1 MVERLVANE
10 KVEGSTPFARSKID
24 MYQIKKLNI
33 EELFNLAVQNQK
45 KNNLVDAKKLYN
57 KILNLHPKFIAAY
70 NNLGLIYK
78 SEGENEKA
86 IQCFKKIIKINP
98 NLINAHNNLGIIF
111 QKLGENKKAKD
122 CYEKIIQ
129 ADPNFIMAQYN
140 FGLVLK
146 QLGEYEKAISCFK
159 KVIEIDSSIVNAH
172 NSLGA
177 TYADLGRYKE
187 AIDCYTVV
195 LKHDNKHK
203 IAKQNLIS
211 ALTYYQ
217 SDNDNPIIV
226 TNNLLKKLHKD
237 ITNNLEDN
245 NLETFF
251 KKSFKIIDNIQENI
265 HEIDYIETQIYR
277 RNSKN
282 LNCERHHKVFNH
294 LNIIPKFCFSCF
306 KIQIEPKTVFEL
318 IKLFFIFDNFNFPN
332 NNWRKCM
339 IELRPKVQGTYKGF
353 IYCSS
358 MDESKK
364 ILNDLS
370 SVLKKSLEYK
380 VSIKRGCSEF
390 YNPFPNFKQTDKD
403 ETNFMN
409 FEDSWNEIEKKAESE
424 IKLDNKIL
432 KESISGFSISDFLII
447 NHWLNY
453 AKVINDISYK
463 NVSTDFIHSKFV
475 EKKISNQLELR
486 RKQFLC

>member
-1 MVERLVANE
+1 M
-10 KVEGSTPFARSKID
+10 P
-24 MYQIKKLNI
+24 
-33 EELFNLAVQNQK
+33 
-45 KNNLVDAKKLYN
+45 
-57 KILNLHPKFIAAY
+57 
-70 NNLGLIYK
+70 
-78 SEGENEKA
+78 
-86 IQCFKKIIKINP
+86 
-98 NLINAHNNLGIIF
+98 
-111 QKLGENKKAKD
+111 
-122 CYEKIIQ
+122 
-129 ADPNFIMAQYN
+129 
-140 FGLVLK
+140 
-146 QLGEYEKAISCFK
+146 
-159 KVIEIDSSIVNAH
+159 H

-177 TYADLGRYKE
+177 TYGDLGRYKE
-187 AIDCYTVV
+187 AIDFYIIA

-203 IAKQNLIS
+203 TAKENLIS

-226 TNNLLKKLHKD
+226 INNLLKKLHKD
-237 ITNNLEDN
+237 ITNNLENN

-251 KKSFKIIDNIQENI
+251 KKSFKIIDNIKENI
-265 HEIDYIETQIYR
+265 HGIDYNQTQIYR

-318 IKLFFIFDNFNFPN
+318 IKLFFIFDNFNFTN

-370 SVLKKSLEYK
+370 SVLKKSLDCK
-380 VSIKRGCSEF
+380 ISIKRGCSEF

-409 FEDSWNEIEKKAESE
+409 FEDSWGEIEKKAESE
-424 IKLDNKIL
+424 IKLDNTIL

-453 AKVINDISYK
+453 AKAINDISYK
-463 NVSTDFIHSKFV
+463 NVSIDFIHSKFV
-475 EKKISNQLELR
+475 AKKISNQLELR
-486 RKQFLC
+486 RKQFLG

>member
-57 KILNLHPKFIAAY
+57 KILNLHPEFIEAY
-70 NNLGLIYK
+70 NNLGLIYR
-78 SEGENEKA
+78 SEGENAKA
-86 IQCFKKIIKINP
+86 IQCYEKIIKINP
-98 NLINAHNNLGIIF
+98 NLIDAYNNLGIIF
-111 QKLGENKKAKD
+111 QKLGKIKKAKD
-122 CYEKIIQ
+122 CYEKIIKV
-129 ADPNFIMAQYN
+129 DSNFIMAQYN
-140 FGLVLK
+140 LGLVLR
-146 QLGEYEKAISCFK
+146 QLGQNEKALNCFK
-159 KVIEIDSSIVNAH
+159 KVIEINPSIVNAH
-172 NSLGA
+172 NNLGI
-177 TYADLGRYKE
+177 TYADLGSYKK
-187 AIDCYTVV
+187 AIDCYITA

-203 IAKQNLIS
+203 KAKENLIS
-211 ALTYYQ
+211 ALTYYH

-226 TNNLLKKLHKD
+226 TNNLLKKVHKD
-237 ITNNLEDN
+237 VKNNLEDN

-251 KKSFKIIDNIQENI
+251 KKSFKIIDNIQQNI
-265 HEIDYIETQIYR
+265 EGINYIETQIYR

-282 LNCERHHKVFNH
+282 LNCGRHHKVFNQF
-294 LNIIPKFCFSCF
+294 NIIPKFCFSCF
-306 KIQIEPKTVFEL
+306 KIQIEPKTIFEL

-339 IELRPKVQGTYKGF
+339 IELRPEVQGTYKGF

-358 MDESKK
+358 IDESKK
-364 ILNDLS
+364 IIDDLS

-390 YNPFPNFKQTDKD
+390 YKTFPNFRQIDKD

-409 FEDSWNEIEKKAESE
+409 FEDSWNKIEKKAERE
-424 IKLDNKIL
+424 INLDNRIL

-453 AKVINDISYK
+453 AKAINDNTYK
-463 NVSTDFIHSKFV
+463 NVSNDFIHSKFV
-475 EKKISNQLELR
+475 AEKMSNQLELR
-486 RKQFLC
+486 RKEFLC

>member
-1 MVERLVANE
+1 
-10 KVEGSTPFARSKID
+10 

-57 KILNLHPKFIAAY
+57 KILNLHPKFIEAY
-70 NNLGLIYK
+70 NNLGLIYR
-78 SEGENEKA
+78 SEGENAKA
-86 IQCFKKIIKINP
+86 IQCYEKIIKINP
-98 NLINAHNNLGIIF
+98 NLIDAYNNLGIIF
-111 QKLGENKKAKD
+111 QKLGKIKKAKD
-122 CYEKIIQ
+122 CYEKIIKV
-129 ADPNFIMAQYN
+129 DSNFIMAQYN
-140 FGLVLK
+140 LGLVLR
-146 QLGEYEKAISCFK
+146 QLGQNEKALNCFK
-159 KVIEIDSSIVNAH
+159 KVIEINPSIVNAH
-172 NSLGA
+172 NNLGI

-187 AIDCYTVV
+187 AIDCYIIA
-195 LKHDNKHK
+195 LKYDNKHK
-203 IAKQNLIS
+203 KAKENLIS
-211 ALTYYQ
+211 ALTFHY

-226 TNNLLKKLHKD
+226 TNNLLKKVHKD
-237 ITNNLEDN
+237 VKNNLEDK

-251 KKSFKIIDNIQENI
+251 KKSFKIINNIQQDI
-265 HEIDYIETQIYR
+265 DGIDYIETQIYR

-282 LNCERHHKVFNH
+282 LNCGRHHKVFNQF
-294 LNIIPKFCFSCF
+294 NIIPKFCFSCF
-306 KIQIEPKTVFEL
+306 KIQIEPKTIFEL

-339 IELRPKVQGTYKGF
+339 IELRPEVQGTYKGF

-364 ILNDLS
+364 IIDDLS

-390 YNPFPNFKQTDKD
+390 YKTFPNFRQIDKD

-409 FEDSWNEIEKKAESE
+409 FEDSWNKIEKKAERE
-424 IKLDNKIL
+424 INLDNRIL

-453 AKVINDISYK
+453 AKAINDNTYK
-463 NVSTDFIHSKFV
+463 NVSNDFIHSKFV
-475 EKKISNQLELR
+475 TEKMSNQLELR
-486 RKQFLC
+486 RKEFLC

>member
-1 MVERLVANE
+1 
-10 KVEGSTPFARSKID
+10 

-57 KILNLHPKFIAAY
+57 KILNLHPKFIEAY
-70 NNLGLIYK
+70 NNLGLIYR
-78 SEGENEKA
+78 SEGENAKA
-86 IQCFKKIIKINP
+86 IQCYEKIIKINP
-98 NLINAHNNLGIIF
+98 NLIDAYNNLGIIF
-111 QKLGENKKAKD
+111 QKLGKIKKAKD
-122 CYEKIIQ
+122 CYEKIIKV
-129 ADPNFIMAQYN
+129 DSNFIMAQYN
-140 FGLVLK
+140 LGLVLR
-146 QLGEYEKAISCFK
+146 QLGQNEKALNCFK
-159 KVIEIDSSIVNAH
+159 KVIEINSSIINAH
-172 NSLGA
+172 NNLGI

-187 AIDCYTVV
+187 AIDCYITA

-203 IAKQNLIS
+203 KAKENLIS
-211 ALTYYQ
+211 ALTYYH

-226 TNNLLKKLHKD
+226 TNNLLKKVHKD
-237 ITNNLEDN
+237 IKNNLTDN

-251 KKSFKIIDNIQENI
+251 KKSFKIIDNIQQNI
-265 HEIDYIETQIYR
+265 DGIDYIETQIYR

-282 LNCERHHKVFNH
+282 LNCGRHHKVFNQF
-294 LNIIPKFCFSCF
+294 NIIPKFCFSCF
-306 KIQIEPKTVFEL
+306 KIQIEPKTIFEL

-339 IELRPKVQGTYKGF
+339 IELRPEVQGTYKGF

-358 MDESKK
+358 IDESKK
-364 ILNDLS
+364 IIDDLS

-390 YNPFPNFKQTDKD
+390 YKTFPNFRQIDKD

-409 FEDSWNEIEKKAESE
+409 FEDSWNKIEKKAERE
-424 IKLDNKIL
+424 INLDNRIL

-453 AKVINDISYK
+453 AKAINDNTYK
-463 NVSTDFIHSKFV
+463 NVSNDFIHSKFV
-475 EKKISNQLELR
+475 TEKMSNQLELR
-486 RKQFLC
+486 RKEFLC

>member
-1 MVERLVANE
+1 
-10 KVEGSTPFARSKID
+10 

-57 KILNLHPKFIAAY
+57 KILNLHPKFIEAY
-70 NNLGLIYK
+70 NNLGLIYR
-78 SEGENEKA
+78 SEGENAKA
-86 IQCFKKIIKINP
+86 IQCYEKIIKINP
-98 NLINAHNNLGIIF
+98 NLIDAYNNLGIIF
-111 QKLGENKKAKD
+111 QKLGKIKKAKD
-122 CYEKIIQ
+122 CYEKIIKV
-129 ADPNFIMAQYN
+129 DSNFIMAQYN
-140 FGLVLK
+140 LGLVLR
-146 QLGEYEKAISCFK
+146 QLGQNEKALNCFK
-159 KVIEIDSSIVNAH
+159 KVIEINPSIVNAH
-172 NSLGA
+172 NNLGI

-187 AIDCYTVV
+187 AIDCYITA

-203 IAKQNLIS
+203 KAKENLIS
-211 ALTYYQ
+211 ALTYYH

-226 TNNLLKKLHKD
+226 TNNLLKKVHKD
-237 ITNNLEDN
+237 IKNNLTDN

-251 KKSFKIIDNIQENI
+251 KKSFKIIDNIQQNI
-265 HEIDYIETQIYR
+265 EGINYIETQIYR

-282 LNCERHHKVFNH
+282 LNCGRHHKVFNQF
-294 LNIIPKFCFSCF
+294 NIIPKFCFSCF
-306 KIQIEPKTVFEL
+306 KIQIEPKTIFEL

-339 IELRPKVQGTYKGF
+339 IELRPEVQGTYKGF

-364 ILNDLS
+364 IIDDLS

-390 YNPFPNFKQTDKD
+390 YKTFPNFRQIDKD

-409 FEDSWNEIEKKAESE
+409 FEDSWNKIEKKAERE
-424 IKLDNKIL
+424 INLDNRIL

-453 AKVINDISYK
+453 AKAINDNTYK
-463 NVSTDFIHSKFV
+463 NVSNDFIHSKFV
-475 EKKISNQLELR
+475 TEKMSNQLELR
-486 RKQFLC
+486 RKEFLC

>member
-1 MVERLVANE
+1 
-10 KVEGSTPFARSKID
+10 

-57 KILNLHPKFIAAY
+57 KILNLHPKFIEAY
-70 NNLGLIYK
+70 NNLGLIYR
-78 SEGENEKA
+78 SEGENAKA
-86 IQCFKKIIKINP
+86 IQCYEKIIKINP
-98 NLINAHNNLGIIF
+98 NLIDAYNNLGIIF
-111 QKLGENKKAKD
+111 QKLGKIKKAKD
-122 CYEKIIQ
+122 CYEKIIKV
-129 ADPNFIMAQYN
+129 DSNFIMAQYN
-140 FGLVLK
+140 LGLVLR
-146 QLGEYEKAISCFK
+146 QLGQNEKALNCFK
-159 KVIEIDSSIVNAH
+159 KVIEINPSIVNAH
-172 NSLGA
+172 NNLGI

-187 AIDCYTVV
+187 AIDCYITA

-203 IAKQNLIS
+203 KAKENLIS
-211 ALTYYQ
+211 ALTYYH

-226 TNNLLKKLHKD
+226 TNNLLKKVHKD
-237 ITNNLEDN
+237 IKNNLTDN

-251 KKSFKIIDNIQENI
+251 KKSFKIIDNIQQNI
-265 HEIDYIETQIYR
+265 EGINYIETQIYR

-282 LNCERHHKVFNH
+282 LNCGRHHKVFNQF
-294 LNIIPKFCFSCF
+294 NIIPKFCFSCF
-306 KIQIEPKTVFEL
+306 KIQIEPKTIFEL

-339 IELRPKVQGTYKGF
+339 IELRPEVQGTYKGF

-364 ILNDLS
+364 IIDDLS

-380 VSIKRGCSEF
+380 ISIKRGCSEF
-390 YNPFPNFKQTDKD
+390 YKTFPNFRQIDKD

-409 FEDSWNEIEKKAESE
+409 FEDSWNKIEKKAERE
-424 IKLDNKIL
+424 INLDNRIL

-453 AKVINDISYK
+453 AKAINDNTYK
-463 NVSTDFIHSKFV
+463 NVSNDFIHSKFV
-475 EKKISNQLELR
+475 TEKMSNQLELR
-486 RKQFLC
+486 RKEFLC